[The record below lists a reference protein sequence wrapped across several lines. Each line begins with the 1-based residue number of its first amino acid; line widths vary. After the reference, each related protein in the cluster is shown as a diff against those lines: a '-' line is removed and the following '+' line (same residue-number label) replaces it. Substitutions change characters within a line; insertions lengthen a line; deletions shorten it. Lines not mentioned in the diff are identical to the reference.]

1 MPTILQFQDDQKD
14 LKRLKLNDSCIVRGY
29 ISIGPEPD
37 SGLVMLVNERGE
49 GISIVIN
56 TVSKSLP
63 PI

>member
-14 LKRLKLNDSCIVRGY
+14 LKRLKLNDCPIVRGY

-56 TVSKSLP
+56 TISKSLP